1 MTEMCPPKRGKSSLN
16 NTASQQFH
24 LGPPIG
30 TSLTTTNPILLIS
43 KESGAN
49 FVLTTYLLLT
59 NVEEEM
65 FSEVASS

>member
-1 MTEMCPPKRGKSSLN
+1 
-16 NTASQQFH
+16 
-24 LGPPIG
+24 
-30 TSLTTTNPILLIS
+30 LTTTNPILLIS